1 MRTSVNTRMTGGN
14 LGEAVS
20 IGKNQLPSFQEAYE
34 MYSQTS
40 RWLAPLVDA
49 DGAIVKDGER
59 ILSNPLQKGLNLYG
73 VRLPG
78 QSIRQG
84 IESSTAQQAMAGV
97 SSHEELIKK
106 MGMYDIMPGE
116 EYNIY
121 TLDIESTGLH
131 PLSQT
136 REISVLHRKA
146 ITDIHGNTTYT
157 QDIDPSNVKTWNI
170 KTNKMDA
177 GATYEMVD
185 GVERPVSLSET
196 AFRQS
201 GARETID
208 HIDEFGD
215 VQKIDKIIYSF
226 LKQDG
231 AEGAVNPDAETAIRE
246 AFQMIMGKGENANGL
261 KTRFSLHNNSF
272 DIDFMVRNV
281 LPMAKNPE
289 TIKVLREFAERRA
302 NDPHF
307 VVDTLHSVTVTM
319 MKQLDDQK
327 NILEKVG
334 GVNQEHVNK
343 FLTDSLIDRSLME
356 KAEFTGQGATVSS
369 VENTILNTNLLS
381 IIEEDA
387 IKNPSLLEA
396 LEKGTHTGK
405 VDVVMQGYIEKAIV
419 EDRLRLQRTLTE
431 DQVIK
436 MVTSAGLDEELGRQA
451 FKGLDEAGFIRSKSF
466 SAFERHFRRKAT
478 RSSALTLTTNV
489 KDVNLLSET
498 GYRYLADTQEGI
510 RRVSLEL
517 EGGISM
523 TTNAANESIDMLEH
537 LGLDHLGK
545 DFKGSLRYN
554 QKRGNFYVT
563 GLTSNETTLEGG
575 MLGDEFQQ
583 KAQSLIRSTL
593 EKARTGLEEDVIEIA
608 PGIKPIKTN
617 TANNMLDIR
626 MTNMEHTELTQMSA
640 ARQARNL
647 PNLPFNPNADQDQ
660 LIESLTHTS
669 RNYREA
675 GVPLSRTVHYED
687 VLEDGTERISHYTQ
701 RMQEL
706 GLPYADVSPVARV
719 SSVETSRA
727 TSDIGATLFRQHAG
741 KVSGEEARTARNISQ
756 HIKLLEEFGQTYAVG
771 QGREVEFGMI
781 DKAFKGA
788 AYSRIPLEGV
798 EKSGSNFII
807 PSKILGKLQV
817 DAIDNAGNKI
827 LESDGS
833 VRKILIGSQEYLDQA
848 NHTMHYSLPSGANND
863 DVVNLRFNHGFSK
876 IEEEAIAESEDLV
889 RQTLRHITTDI
900 PIESDMTIHPINQIT
915 ESIKASGF
923 DINSKQVSQMVTGG
937 DDLAIPQGARGAY
950 ESIVKQL
957 GETLRERG
965 IISFTVKGEA
975 GGRLKQALQHTMPE
989 IFFGQNTDVEAIK
1002 NPMRINQVFGGEEM
1016 FGVALSPMKNEEAAI
1031 GVEALARVGKE
1042 AVEGAPSVER
1052 AAQLAGRESDKAATK
1067 ALGATANVLADDSK
1081 LVSNLRINKAKEVG
1095 DKFQPF
1101 AIRAKEMYGANRGKV
1116 AIGAAVIG
1124 AALIARH
1131 LSKKHREN
1139 QQYESTM
1146 MMSEPEKGQRPYGA
1160 QEALLAPKA
1169 PQSNSDPLATAGVV
1183 GNLDRRKV
1191 GHTNMSPQKNAHLFR
1206 G

>member
-14 LGEAVS
+14 LSDAIS
-20 IGKNQLPSFQEAYE
+20 IGKTQLPSFQEAYE
-34 MYSQTS
+34 MYSQTA
-40 RWLAPLVDA
+40 RWIAPLVDTDGRLINA
-49 DGAIVKDGER
+49 DGTLLEIGDRVVT
-59 ILSNPLQKGLNLYG
+59 NPLQRGLNLYG

-84 IESSTAQQAMAGV
+84 IESSTAEQAMAGV
-97 SSHEELIKK
+97 SSHEELIRK
-106 MGMYDIMPGE
+106 MGMYDILPGQ

-121 TLDIESTGLH
+121 TLDIETTGLH

-157 QDIDPSNVKTWNI
+157 QDIDPSNVTTFNI

-177 GATYEMVD
+177 GATYETVG
-185 GVERPVSLSET
+185 GVERPVPLSET
-196 AFRQS
+196 AFMQS
-201 GARETID
+201 EAREMVD
-208 HIDEFGD
+208 HVDEFGT
-215 VQKIDKIIYSF
+215 VTKKLKNPIYSF
-226 LKQDG
+226 LE
-231 AEGAVNPDAETAIRE
+231 EGGDDAETAIRE
-246 AFQMIMGKGENANGL
+246 AFTMIMGKGENANGL
-261 KTRFSLHNNSF
+261 PTRFSLHNNSF

-319 MKQLDDQK
+319 MKQVNDQK
-327 NILEKVG
+327 NILERVG

-343 FLTDSLIDRSLME
+343 FLTNSLIDRSLME

-387 IKNPSLLEA
+387 INNPSLLKA

-419 EDRLRLQRTLTE
+419 EDRLRIQRTLTE
-431 DQVIK
+431 EQVIN
-436 MVTSAGLDEELGRQA
+436 MVKSAGLDEELGRQA
-451 FKGLDEAGFIRSKSF
+451 FRGLDEAGFVRKKGF
-466 SAFERHFRRKAT
+466 SAFEQHFRRKAT

-498 GYRYLADTQEGI
+498 GYKYLADTEEGI
-510 RRVSLEL
+510 RRVSLDL
-517 EGGISM
+517 EG
-523 TTNAANESIDMLEH
+523 SIAQDQMRA
-537 LGLDHLGK
+537 LGLSEDDISRFGDDFQGRLRFGK
-545 DFKGSLRYN
+545 DK
-554 QKRGNFYVT
+554 FYIT
-563 GLTSNETTLEGG
+563 NLPEGTTLPS
-575 MLGDEFQQ
+575 DFQT
-583 KAQSLIRSTL
+583 KARSLIRDTL
-593 EKARTGLEEDVIEIA
+593 ANARTGLEEDLIEIA
-608 PGIKPIKTN
+608 PGIAPIKTN
-617 TANNMLDIR
+617 MANNMLDIR

-647 PNLPFNPNADQDQ
+647 PGLPFNPNTDQDQ

-669 RNYREA
+669 TNYREA
-675 GVPLSRTVHYED
+675 GIPLSKTVHYGD
-687 VLEDGTERISHYTQ
+687 ILEDGTERISHYAQ

-706 GLPYADVSPVARV
+706 GLPYADISPVSRV
-719 SSVETSRA
+719 SAVETSRA

-741 KVSGEEARTARNISQ
+741 KISGEEARTARNIAE
-756 HIKLLEEFGQTYAVG
+756 HIELLEEFGQTYAVG
-771 QGREVEFGMI
+771 QGRELEFGMI
-781 DKAFKGA
+781 EETTFNKKP
-788 AYSRIPLEGV
+788 YSRIPLEGV

-807 PSKILGKLQV
+807 PSNILGKLEV
-817 DAIDNAGNKI
+817 DQIDNLGEKT
-827 LESDGS
+827 GK
-833 VRKILIGSQEYLDQA
+833 RILIGSPEYLEQA
-848 NHTMHYSLPSGANND
+848 NHTVHYSLPSGPQNEN
-863 DVVNLRFNHGFSK
+863 VVNLRFNHGFSQ
-876 IEEEAIAESEDLV
+876 IEDEAVAESQDLV
-889 RQTLRHITTDI
+889 RQALRHITTDI
-900 PIESDMTIHPINQIT
+900 PIENDMSIHPINQIT
-915 ESIKASGF
+915 ESIKASGI
-923 DINSKQVSQMVTGG
+923 DVNSKQVSQMVTGG
-937 DDLAIPQGARGAY
+937 DDLVIPQGARGAY
-950 ESIVKQL
+950 ESIVEQL
-957 GETLRERG
+957 GRTLRERG

-989 IFFGQNTDVEAIK
+989 IFFGQNTDVEAMK
-1002 NPMRINQVFGGEEM
+1002 NPMRINQVFGGEDM
-1016 FGVALSPMKNEEAAI
+1016 LGVALSPMRNQEAAV
-1031 GVEALARVGKE
+1031 GVEALERIGLE
-1042 AVEGAPSVER
+1042 AVEGASGAER
-1052 AAQLAGRESDKAATK
+1052 AAQLAGRAADEE
-1067 ALGATANVLADDSK
+1067 AIRGLGATANVLADDSK
-1081 LVSNLRINKAKEVG
+1081 LVSNLRISKAKEIG

-1101 AIRAKEMYGANRGKV
+1101 AIRAKQMYGDNRGKV

-1124 AALIARH
+1124 TALIARH
-1131 LSKKHREN
+1131 FSKKHREN

-1146 MMSEPEKGQRPYGA
+1146 MMSEPEQGQRPYGA

>member
-1 MRTSVNTRMTGGN
+1 MRTSVNTRMTGGD
-14 LGEAVS
+14 LSDAIS
-20 IGKNQLPSFQEAYE
+20 IGKTQLPSFQEAYE
-34 MYSQTS
+34 MYAQTS
-40 RWLAPLVDA
+40 RWMAPLVDA
-49 DGAIVKDGER
+49 DGRLINADGTLLEIGER
-59 ILSNPLQKGLNLYG
+59 AVTNPLQRGLNVYG

-84 IESSTAQQAMAGV
+84 IESTTAQQAMAGV
-97 SSHEELIKK
+97 SSHEELINK

-116 EYNIY
+116 EYNIF
-121 TLDIESTGLH
+121 TLDIETTGLH

-146 ITDIHGNTTYT
+146 ITDIHGTTTYT

-177 GATYEMVD
+177 GATYETI
-185 GVERPVSLSET
+185 GGIERPVPLSET
-196 AFRQS
+196 AFTQS
-201 GARETID
+201 GARGMVD
-208 HIDEFGD
+208 HVDEFGN
-215 VQKIDKIIYSF
+215 VTQVDKKIYSF
-226 LKQDG
+226 LN
-231 AEGAVNPDAETAIRE
+231 EGGDDAETAIRE

-289 TIKVLREFAERRA
+289 TIKILREFAERRA

-319 MKQLDDQK
+319 MKQVNDQK
-327 NILEKVG
+327 NILERVG

-343 FLTDSLIDRSLME
+343 FLTNSLIDRSLME

-387 IKNPSLLEA
+387 INNPSLLKA

-405 VDVVMQGYIEKAIV
+405 VDVIMQGYIEKAIV
-419 EDRLRLQRTLTE
+419 EDRLRIQRTLTE
-431 DQVIK
+431 DQVIN
-436 MVTSAGLDEELGRQA
+436 MVKSAGLDEELGRQA
-451 FKGLDEAGFIRSKSF
+451 FKGLDEAGFVRKKGF
-466 SAFERHFRRKAT
+466 SAFEQHFRRKAT

-498 GYRYLADTQEGI
+498 GYRYLADTEEGI
-510 RRVSLEL
+510 RRVSLDL
-517 EGGISM
+517 EG
-523 TTNAANESIDMLEH
+523 SIAQDQMRA
-537 LGLDHLGK
+537 LGLSEDDISRFGDDFQGRLRFGK
-545 DFKGSLRYN
+545 DK
-554 QKRGNFYVT
+554 FYIT
-563 GLTSNETTLEGG
+563 NLPEGTTLPS
-575 MLGDEFQQ
+575 DFQT
-583 KAQSLIRSTL
+583 KARSLIRDTL
-593 EKARTGLEEDVIEIA
+593 ENARTGLEEDLIEIA
-608 PGIKPIKTN
+608 PGIAPIKTN

-626 MTNMEHTELTQMSA
+626 MTNMEHTELTQMQA

-647 PNLPFNPNADQDQ
+647 GTVGFNPNVHQEQ

-675 GVPLSRTVHYED
+675 GIPLSKTVHYED

-706 GLPYADVSPVARV
+706 GLPYADISPVSRV
-719 SSVETSRA
+719 SSVETSKA

-741 KVSGEEARTARNISQ
+741 KLSGEKARTARNISE
-756 HIKLLEEFGQTYAVG
+756 HIELLEEFGQTYAVG
-771 QGREVEFGMI
+771 QGREAEFGMVESSTI
-781 DKAFKGA
+781 NKG

-798 EKSGSNFII
+798 EKSGSNFIV
-807 PSKILGKLQV
+807 PSNILGKLEV
-817 DAIDNAGNKI
+817 DQIDNLGQKT
-827 LESDGS
+827 GK
-833 VRKILIGSQEYLDQA
+833 RILIGSPEYLEQA
-848 NHTMHYSLPSGANND
+848 NHTVHYSLPSGANNEN
-863 DVVNLRFNHGFSK
+863 VVNLRFNHGFSK
-876 IEEEAIAESEDLV
+876 IEDEAIAESQDLV

-900 PIESDMTIHPINQIT
+900 PIENEMTIHPINQIT
-915 ESIKASGF
+915 ESIRASGI
-923 DINSKQVSQMVTGG
+923 DVNSKQVSQMVTGG

-950 ESIVKQL
+950 ETIVEQL
-957 GETLRERG
+957 SRTLRERG

-975 GGRLKQALQHTMPE
+975 GGKLKQALQHTMPE

-1002 NPMRINQVFGGEEM
+1002 NPMKITQVFGGEDM
-1016 FGVALSPMKNEEAAI
+1016 LGVALSPMRNEEGTV
-1031 GVEALARVGKE
+1031 GVEALE
-1042 AVEGAPSVER
+1042 ALERIGPSIDSER
-1052 AAQLAGRESDKAATK
+1052 AAQLAGRASDKEAIE
-1067 ALGATANVLADDSK
+1067 ALGATANVLADDTK
-1081 LVSNLRINKAKEVG
+1081 LVSNLRINKAKEIG
-1095 DKFQPF
+1095 DKFEPF
-1101 AIRAKEMYGANRGKV
+1101 AIRAKQMYGDNRGKV

-1124 AALIARH
+1124 TALIARH
-1131 LSKKHREN
+1131 FYKKHREN
-1139 QQYESTM
+1139 EQYESTM
-1146 MMSEPEKGQRPYGA
+1146 MMSEPEQGQRPYGA
-1160 QEALLAPKA
+1160 QEALLAAKV
-1169 PQSNSDPLATAGVV
+1169 PQSNSDPLATAGVI